1 MRIHSKIALALAFA
15 AMALPAAYAQTPK
28 AGQAAQQQGRMPGP
42 MMRMQG
48 PMRGAWGPGHG
59 MGMGMRMR
67 MGMRMGMTNRW
78 GHGGPG
84 FMLLALVNNP
94 QMRQRVGITAEQA
107 AGIRQ
112 KVTEFLKGRIRNRA
126 DIAIQRLDLRN
137 LLAAEHPNRTAI
149 NAALQQIST
158 LRLAGTKAAVNFRL
172 DMRNALTPAQRQKLM
187 QMRRQ
192 FMRRGFHRWGMH
204 GGRGMMR
211 GPKGMNP
218 PNNSGPGSN

>member
-28 AGQAAQQQGRMPGP
+28 AGQAAQQGWAPGP
-42 MMRMQG
+42 MMMR
-48 PMRGAWGPGHG
+48 MRGQMRGGWGPGRG
-59 MGMGMRMR
+59 
-67 MGMRMGMTNRW
+67 MGMRMGMMHRW
-78 GHGGPG
+78 GHPGPG

-94 QMRQRVGITAEQA
+94 EMRQRVGITAEQA
-107 AGIRQ
+107 ASIRQ
-112 KVTEFLKGRIRNRA
+112 KVTEFLKGQIRNRA
-126 DIAIQRLDLRN
+126 DIAIQRLNLRN
-137 LLAAEHPNRTAI
+137 LLAAENPNRTAI
-149 NAALQQIST
+149 DAALQQIST
-158 LRLAGTKAAVNFRL
+158 LRLAGEKAAVNFRL

-192 FMRRGFHRWGMH
+192 FMRRGFHRWDMR

-218 PNNSGPGSN
+218 PNNSGSGSK